1 MPVDVSREKM
11 RGKEKV
17 YAGGVYPTLFPNSRA
32 DLIVLAVLGTPHFCS
47 WRTEYVKRG
56 KLGFRGDEIE
66 EGYLYTK

>member
-17 YAGGVYPTLFPNSRA
+17 YEAGVYPTLFPNSLA
-32 DLIVLAVLGTPHFCS
+32 DLIVRAVSGTLHLCS

-56 KLGFRGDEIE
+56 KLGFG
-66 EGYLYTK
+66 